1 MRSKVKMFVDYR
13 KIVNY
18 LEKISKDEL
27 GVFVKWKFSKKGVKY
42 VQGISKYIIK
52 GFVGKKVKGF

>member
-42 VQGISKYIIK
+42 V
-52 GFVGKKVKGF
+52 